1 MQTIIHFANVVF
13 KPIIDL
19 GAAPVML
26 IVLTLIAWALGLN
39 SSEPSKVVFV

>member
-26 IVLTLIAWALGLN
+26 IVLTLIAWA

>member
-13 KPIIDL
+13 KPIINL

-26 IVLTLIAWALGLN
+26 IVLTLIAWALGVKFFRAL
-39 SSEPSKVVFV
+39 EGGIR